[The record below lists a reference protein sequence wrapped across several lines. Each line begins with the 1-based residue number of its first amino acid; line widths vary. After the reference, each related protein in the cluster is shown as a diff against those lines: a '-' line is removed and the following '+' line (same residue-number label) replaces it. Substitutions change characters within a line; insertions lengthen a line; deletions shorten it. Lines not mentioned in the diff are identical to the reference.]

1 MNSSTML
8 PNPYTPMAFLEPYDA
23 EGHMLSAYVYSA
35 TTGALVWD
43 WLMSIPDEYKM
54 LSRGGIS
61 RSKVVYVCSRVFS
74 LAFCLCST
82 IFQSAP
88 VSNCQS
94 LLSAI
99 AVLTILALNTNTFLF
114 FIRVRAVYGNSRR
127 VTTFFSFCYVVVFGT
142 SLYVP
147 FALHARSISSESY
160 RTDYC
165 EEWRVNPWIAAAMLS
180 NVINNTLVFFAISYR
195 IASTSSEGWR
205 SMLRSF
211 FLGDGVPRVAKQLLH
226 NGQLCYF
233 ATIAL
238 SITQI
243 IMALTSTFY
252 TTATIP
258 VMALENA
265 MTCRVHRGIIL
276 GLIGNSEHQTTTT
289 FALSTVAW
297 RTAERDDTA
306 PKELGPDPS
315 NPV

>member
-1 MNSSTML
+1 M
-8 PNPYTPMAFLEPYDA
+8 P
-23 EGHMLSAYVYSA
+23 
-35 TTGALVWD
+35 
-43 WLMSIPDEYKM
+43 
-54 LSRGGIS
+54 GIS
-61 RSKVVYVCSRVFS
+61 C
-74 LAFCLCST
+74 
-82 IFQSAP
+82 
-88 VSNCQS
+88 
-94 LLSAI
+94 
-99 AVLTILALNTNTFLF
+99 TNDN
-114 FIRVRAVYGNSRR
+114 AQ
-127 VTTFFSFCYVVVFGT
+127 
-142 SLYVP
+142 
-147 FALHARSISSESY
+147 SISSESY

-226 NGQLCYF
+226 NGQLCYLSVTPIPTLLVVTYPHYACILTS